1 MIQPP
6 CPLLKNI
13 LQHRIRVRVLITKW
27 SLKCKNEVIWQVI
40 VRVMVLKW
48 PSRPVGLLFSE
59 VLCRSLPLA
68 LQLISTNY
76 IHIAITTAR
85 RKKLWLWFF
94 VKILLTWFLYSQ
106 NSPSS
111 TSLHSLPAI
120 FFSVSELLKL
130 LKFDNRLSVNLI
142 RNTYIRIFCM
152 CKENSSWWKNSPSTN
167 AMQQLLILL
176 YFILP

>member
-1 MIQPP
+1 MK
-6 CPLLKNI
+6 LKMQKWGH
-13 LQHRIRVRVLITKW
+13 LTGHCKGYGTQVTVKACRSVVLRG
-27 SLKCKNEVIWQVI
+27 S
-40 VRVMVLKW
+40 
-48 PSRPVGLLFSE
+48 
-59 VLCRSLPLA
+59 CRSLPLA

-94 VKILLTWFLYSQ
+94 VKILLTWFLHSQ

-120 FFSVSELLKL
+120 FFSVSEFLKL
-130 LKFDNRLSVNLI
+130 LKFDNRSVNLI

>member
-1 MIQPP
+1 MKIKMQKWGHLTGH
-6 CPLLKNI
+6 CKGYGT
-13 LQHRIRVRVLITKW
+13 QVTVKACRSVVLRG
-27 SLKCKNEVIWQVI
+27 S
-40 VRVMVLKW
+40 
-48 PSRPVGLLFSE
+48 
-59 VLCRSLPLA
+59 CRSLPLA

-76 IHIAITTAR
+76 IHIAITAR

-130 LKFDNRLSVNLI
+130 LKFDNRSVNLI

-152 CKENSSWWKNSPSTN
+152 CTENSSWWKNN
-167 AMQQLLILL
+167 ATIAYITVFHFTLE
-176 YFILP
+176 

>member
-1 MIQPP
+1 MK
-6 CPLLKNI
+6 LKMQKWGH
-13 LQHRIRVRVLITKW
+13 LTGHCKGYGTQVTVKACRSVVLRG
-27 SLKCKNEVIWQVI
+27 S
-40 VRVMVLKW
+40 
-48 PSRPVGLLFSE
+48 
-59 VLCRSLPLA
+59 CRSLPLA

-130 LKFDNRLSVNLI
+130 LKFDNRLFVNLI